1 MKTKVIFSIF
11 FIMTAH
17 FAFAEERLRL
27 EKADLLE
34 NVTVE
39 GVSMQ
44 YLKGNVIFR
53 KGEMVL
59 KCDWARFNRKTEQSF
74 LYGNVSTQKDVQK
87 MIKDEEIAS
96 KRRKKKVITGI

>member
-34 NVTVE
+34 NVTVR
-39 GVSMQ
+39 GFPCNT
-44 YLKGNVIFR
+44 LKETLFFE
-53 KGEMVL
+53 KE
-59 KCDWARFNRKTEQSF
+59 KW
-74 LYGNVSTQKDVQK
+74 Y
-87 MIKDEEIAS
+87 
-96 KRRKKKVITGI
+96 

>member
-34 NVTVE
+34 NVTVQ
-39 GVSMQ
+39 G
-44 YLKGNVIFR
+44 GFHAIP
-53 KGEMVL
+53 
-59 KCDWARFNRKTEQSF
+59 
-74 LYGNVSTQKDVQK
+74 
-87 MIKDEEIAS
+87 
-96 KRRKKKVITGI
+96 

>member
-11 FIMTAH
+11 FIIIAD

-34 NVTVE
+34 NVTVN

-74 LYGNVSTQKDVQK
+74 LYGNVSTQKDVQRMTCDLQLK
-87 MIKDEEIAS
+87 FRYAS
-96 KRRKKKVITGI
+96 LFFRIG